1 MLTQDY
7 FEYNDSDFLFQTREV
22 ESQFKVVSE
31 LRPRY
36 RSISRAL
43 RQSSQKLPECWHV
56 VFSPDET
63 KFAWLCGNHK
73 VVLVPWNRS
82 KNCLL
87 DLDDK
92 DERGNE
98 IKSNLVVIDA
108 GSPVNSVAFGTG
120 TPEEHLFRQESG
132 RWTRFNFSRDL
143 VLATGHVNG
152 RIRIWDA
159 FSGHVLLELMDHTDA
174 VRDIAFAPDGS
185 LRLVSGSLDKSLKIW
200 DLKDDGNMIKTLSGH
215 KSHVFWCTWS
225 PTSVYMASCGS
236 ENKVIVW
243 DMKRYKIHQTLV
255 GHYNSVMAC
264 DFSPDGAILATASRD
279 TRVILWDPA
288 SGKLLR
294 TLYHVQPPPSFIFA
308 SGANG
313 AWIRGIAYSRD
324 GMHIGTVSEGGL
336 VRFWNLVDEERDI
349 PMVKQCDNNDE
360 EEELLCCSVSPSG
373 RTLAVGNSESRVT
386 FYQVPRVV
394 GTLKHLARMAVRK
407 HLESPNIDNIL
418 LPTRLT
424 EYLKYHLWY

>member
-1 MLTQDY
+1 MNQ
-7 FEYNDSDFLFQTREV
+7 V

-185 LRLVSGSLDKSLKIW
+185 LRLVSGSLDKSL
-200 DLKDDGNMIKTLSGH
+200 
-215 KSHVFWCTWS
+215 
-225 PTSVYMASCGS
+225 
-236 ENKVIVW
+236 KVIVW